1 LYWAKKFENKN
12 RIDYGERKRY
22 YSGKG
27 KMMNQK
33 INENSLLWNEET
45 LWQAV
50 QSRETGWDGRFV
62 YAVSSTHI
70 YCRPSCPSRRPRREL
85 VTFFKTCAEAEAAGF
100 RPCKRCRP
108 NQGQLPALSE
118 VVQQAC
124 ALIDASPEKTPA
136 LNELGRQLNISPSHL
151 HKLFKQATGL
161 TPHQYAAGRK
171 LDQFKNEVK
180 QGAGLSAAL
189 YTAGYS
195 SPSRLYEQ
203 ADERLGMTPAAYR
216 RGGGGMDI
224 HYAIVE
230 TYLGPLMVAATGKGI
245 CSVCF
250 GEDAAS
256 LKTTL
261 QAEFPA
267 ARLTE
272 DKVFLHDW
280 LEQLLLHLDGT
291 LPDLALPLD
300 LQATAFQLHVWEEL
314 RKIPYGQ
321 TRSYAQVAEAIGQ
334 PTAVRA
340 VANACAHNPAG
351 VVTPCHRVV
360 RSDGSPG
367 GYRWGIKRKEALLL
381 RERQHSLK
389 K

>member
-1 LYWAKKFENKN
+1 
-12 RIDYGERKRY
+12 
-22 YSGKG
+22 
-27 KMMNQK
+27 MMNQK
-33 INENSLLWNEET
+33 TNENSLLWNEET

-50 QSRETGWDGRFV
+50 QSREAGWNGQFV

-85 VTFFKTCAEAEAAGF
+85 VTFFKTCAEAESAGF
-100 RPCKRCRP
+100 RPCKRCHP
-108 NQGQLPALSE
+108 EQGQLPALSE

-124 ALIDASPEKTPA
+124 ILIDASPEKTPV
-136 LNELGRQLNISPSHL
+136 LNELGRQLNISPSYL

-161 TPHQYAAGRK
+161 TPRQYAAGRK

-180 QGAGLSAAL
+180 QGAALSTAL
-189 YTAGYS
+189 YNAGYS

-203 ADERLGMTPAAYR
+203 VDKRLGMTPAAYR
-216 RGGGGMDI
+216 RGGSGLVIRYTVM
-224 HYAIVE
+224 E
-230 TYLGPLMVAATGKGI
+230 TYLGPLMVAATEKGI

-250 GEDAAS
+250 GEDTAS
-256 LKTTL
+256 LEAAL
-261 QAEFPA
+261 RAEFPA
-267 ARLTE
+267 AKLVE
-272 DKVFLHDW
+272 DTVFLQGW
-280 LEQLLLHLDGT
+280 VEQLRQHLEGT

-300 LQATAFQLHVWEEL
+300 LQATAFQLRVWEEL

-334 PTAVRA
+334 PAAVRA
-340 VANACAHNPAG
+340 VAQACAHNPVG

-360 RSDGSPG
+360 RSDGTPG
-367 GYRWGIKRKEALLL
+367 GYRWGIQRKEALLL
-381 RERQHSLK
+381 RERQRSLK